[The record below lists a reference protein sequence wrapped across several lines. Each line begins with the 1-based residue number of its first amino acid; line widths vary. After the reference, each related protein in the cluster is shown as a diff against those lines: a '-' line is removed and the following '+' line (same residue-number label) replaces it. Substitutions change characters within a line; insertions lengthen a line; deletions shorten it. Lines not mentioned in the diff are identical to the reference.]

1 MDESVSP
8 GKILREKIR
17 KNEERLNRDYE
28 IHNGQWAIRGIRMVK
43 RGGVFRDLIIRP
55 KLDKT
60 AEELQSYSLDD
71 YNLYIDYFIEI
82 MPDDEAFQEIIE
94 TFKSEREELASLAKH
109 MKIHLPSEMDE
120 EITSKSELLLR
131 AIDLI
136 DELKDKKKK

>member
-71 YNLYIDYFIEI
+71 YNLYID
-82 MPDDEAFQEIIE
+82 
-94 TFKSEREELASLAKH
+94 
-109 MKIHLPSEMDE
+109 
-120 EITSKSELLLR
+120 
-131 AIDLI
+131 
-136 DELKDKKKK
+136 